1 MTKIT
6 SNNKDQYTP
15 IEFGNT
21 HRRIKYQIEFYVDAY
36 EMSESGEITYYIRK
50 ERKVN
55 R

>member
-6 SNNKDQYTP
+6 SDNKDQYTP
-15 IEFGNT
+15 IKFGNT

-36 EMSESGEITYYIRK
+36 EMSEGGEITYYIRK